1 MPGPSEMKHQEFEW
15 QISSKVKETHDTYT
29 YTLLPVSESQ
39 RFDFELGQFVTLSAF
54 LIRPTESG
62 GSEENLVNRA
72 YSIAS
77 SPSRNFIELTIKEEK
92 PYGYINPTTG
102 KSDSFAAY
110 FNEQVKLGDRFKLK
124 LNPNKEHFLW
134 KVAAGIEKN
143 VAYWSGANGA
153 ESARGLIQYME
164 DKNDLEYNLVL
175 FYSNTKLSVDSAKKD
190 FNITEHHPVDT
201 LNVIYYNWLID
212 ITKKIENLKVIFN
225 FTREQ
230 QVPITSP
237 QDARIIYRKG
247 RFFLNPDGS
256 PERTLLKYRGKVE
269 ALFNPI
275 CGSSSFIN
283 GTVMLPNGKINKG
296 KGILQNLM
304 ELEGVKPEKIDKE
317 QFYLQQVG
325 ANQQEEK

>member
-1 MPGPSEMKHQEFEW
+1 M
-15 QISSKVKETHDTYT
+15 
-29 YTLLPVSESQ
+29 
-39 RFDFELGQFVTLSAF
+39 SAF
-54 LIRPTESG
+54 LIRPTTSG

-164 DKNDLEYNLVL
+164 DKNDPEYNLVL
-175 FYSNTKLSVDSAKKD
+175 FYSNTKLSVESAKKD

-230 QVPITSP
+230 AVPITSP

-317 QFYLQQVG
+317 QFYLQHVG

>member
-1 MPGPSEMKHQEFEW
+1 MPGPSELKHQEYEW
-15 QISSKVKETHDTYT
+15 QINSKVKETHDTYT
-29 YTLLPVSESQ
+29 YTLLPASQSQ
-39 RFDFELGQFVTLSAF
+39 RFDFEMGQFVTLSAF

-62 GSEENLVNRA
+62 GSEENQVNRA

-77 SPSRNFIELTIKEEK
+77 SPSRDFIELTIKEEK
-92 PYGYINPTTG
+92 
-102 KSDSFAAY
+102 
-110 FNEQVKLGDRFKLK
+110 GDRFKLK

-164 DKNDLEYNLVL
+164 DKNDPEFNLVL
-175 FYSNTKLSVDSAKKD
+175 FYSNTKLSVDNAKKE
-190 FNITEHHPVDT
+190 FNNTEHHPVDT

-212 ITKKIENLKVIFN
+212 ITKKIENLKVIFT

-230 QVPITSP
+230 EVPITSP

-256 PERTLLKYRGKVE
+256 PERTLLKYGGKVE
-269 ALFNPI
+269 TLFNPI

-283 GTVMLPNGKINKG
+283 GTVMLPNGKINRG
-296 KGILQNLM
+296 KGILQNLV

-317 QFYLQQVG
+317 QFYLQQSG